1 MKLNGTHEF
10 DAPPEEVY
18 KRLLDPDLLRDC
30 MPGCERLDRTA
41 DDEFAITLVPPVPA
55 IKGEFSGTVKLLDL
69 APPKSFRMKIEAT
82 GKAGFVNANAQM
94 LIKPN
99 GSTSTVQYEA
109 DVQLGGAAA
118 AVGQRVLTGI
128 SRRQVEQMMRCLNAG
143 AAREAKVGLF
153 ARIADW
159 FRAKFRR
166 KAINGPTRD

>member
-1 MKLNGTHEF
+1 MKLTGTHEF
-10 DAPPEEVY
+10 DAPPGEVY
-18 KRLLDPDLLRDC
+18 ARLLDPALLRDC

-69 APPKSFRMKIEAT
+69 APPTSFRMKIEAT

-94 LIKPN
+94 LIKAN
-99 GSTSTVQYEA
+99 GSTSTVNYEA

-143 AAREAKVGLF
+143 VAKEPKVGLF

-159 FRAKFRR
+159 FRARFRR
-166 KAINGPTRD
+166 KNISGPRD